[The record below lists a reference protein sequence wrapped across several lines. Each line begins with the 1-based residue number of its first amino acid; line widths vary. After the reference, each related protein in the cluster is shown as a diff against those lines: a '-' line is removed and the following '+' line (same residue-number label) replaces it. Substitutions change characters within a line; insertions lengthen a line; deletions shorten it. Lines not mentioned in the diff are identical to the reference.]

1 MHWDLCTQLK
11 IPVLSAKQMAISRMS
26 ILKSICGVSLWI
38 PQKKEH
44 NMSEKVK
51 LLRFP
56 IYPKIYT
63 TEDDQRWTYGY
74 TWEDFEEVRNV
85 PVSAED
91 ENSTYIKILQYFLE
105 HPEKVLKG

>member
-1 MHWDLCTQLK
+1 
-11 IPVLSAKQMAISRMS
+11 
-26 ILKSICGVSLWI
+26 
-38 PQKKEH
+38 
-44 NMSEKVK
+44 MSEKVK

-105 HPEKVLKG
+105 HPEKVLKGGFCKKRGYTAEDVRKIITGEKIISSDGIIGMGHILDQRFIK